1 MTFRGC
7 VDAMGTQYDSL
18 ENRNQLRELR
28 AKIIATIS
36 DCQQMLT
43 ARKKSSDPQSKITF
57 DRMSRQLNSLLDQF
71 NDLMEREKTASSQ
84 YTQSQLAGSGE
95 TASYGTGLNL
105 LKGGVYYC
113 IISAKKYVSDDLATG
128 GRYHSDGCLGNYGPA
143 Q

>member
-7 VDAMGTQYDSL
+7 VDAMGTQYDNL
-18 ENRNQLRELR
+18 ENRNELRELR

-36 DCQQMLT
+36 DCQQMLA

-84 YTQSQLAGSGE
+84 HSQSQFAASGE
-95 TASYGTGLNL
+95 RQW
-105 LKGGVYYC
+105 
-113 IISAKKYVSDDLATG
+113 VS
-128 GRYHSDGCLGNYGPA
+128 H
-143 Q
+143 